1 MAVCVGLC
9 VAFAAGGLTGLV
21 AQQREGW
28 DGLVLLLG
36 VAACYQRAASMHGVL
51 CGKAGQGCLVH
62 ISFAWSSIFPSHQ
75 TLGTLEGHH
84 RSLFPHAWQVC

>member
-21 AQQREGW
+21 AQQRERW
-28 DGLVLLLG
+28 DGLVLLLR

-51 CGKAGQGCLVH
+51 CGKAGQGCLVPYQFCMVQH
-62 ISFAWSSIFPSHQ
+62 LPLTPDTRH
-75 TLGTLEGHH
+75 
-84 RSLFPHAWQVC
+84 V